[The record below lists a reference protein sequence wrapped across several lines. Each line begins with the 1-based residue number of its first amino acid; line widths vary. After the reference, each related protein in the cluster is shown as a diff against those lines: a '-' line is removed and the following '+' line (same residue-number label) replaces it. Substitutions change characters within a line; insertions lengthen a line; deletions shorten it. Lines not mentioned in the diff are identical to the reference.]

1 MQITHPATLKALI
14 EQRGLRNAALAAEVG
29 CGRSFIG
36 HLVSGRRTG
45 VSTELAQRIA
55 EALDVPEDILFVPTP
70 SADSGSNDRN
80 QQDAA

>member
-14 EQRGLRNAALAAEVG
+14 QQRGIRNAGLAAEVG

-36 HLVSGRRTG
+36 HLVAGRRTG
-45 VSTELAQRIA
+45 VSPELARRIA
-55 EALDVPEDILFVPTP
+55 EALDVPEDILFVAAA
-70 SADSGSNDRN
+70 SASSGEPDRT

>member
-14 EQRGLRNAALAAEVG
+14 EQRGLRNASLAAEVG

-36 HLVSGRRTG
+36 HLIAGRRTG
-45 VSTELAQRIA
+45 VSAELAHRIA
-55 EALDVPEDILFVPTP
+55 EALDVDEGILFVSTP
-70 SADSGSNDRN
+70 SAVSGSNDRN